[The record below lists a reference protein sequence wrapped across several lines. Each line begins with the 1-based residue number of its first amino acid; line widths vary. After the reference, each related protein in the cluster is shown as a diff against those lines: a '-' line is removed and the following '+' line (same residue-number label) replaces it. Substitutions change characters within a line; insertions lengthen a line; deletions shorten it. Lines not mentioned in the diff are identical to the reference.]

1 MNFKTI
7 SILSLALGAALTSQ
21 AGTHVGISLRIG
33 IPPPIIVR
41 QAPPRPIVERVVVT
55 PGPSYV
61 WVAGHYSWDNN
72 QWVWVPGAWITPPQS
87 GARWVE
93 GRWDATSQNWT
104 EGHWEVV
111 QVTSPAPPVMV
122 VPPAPAVVEIQVAPP
137 PPRRE
142 HPGHRPGRGYVW
154 INGFWMYRDGHHVW
168 VAGRWDLPPRRQA
181 VWVEPRWEHRGHG
194 YVFIEGHWR

>member
-7 SILSLALGAALTSQ
+7 SILSLALGTAFTSQ
-21 AGTHVGISLRIG
+21 AGAHVGISLRIG
-33 IPPPIIVR
+33 IPAPIIVR
-41 QAPPRPIVERVVVT
+41 QAPPRPIVERVVVA

-72 QWVWVPGAWITPPQS
+72 QWVWVPGAWVTPPQS

-111 QVTSPAPPVMV
+111 QVTSPAPPVTMV
-122 VPPAPAVVEIQVAPP
+122 SPAPVVEIQVAPP
-137 PPRRE
+137 PLRRE
-142 HPGHRPGRGYVW
+142 HPGHRPGHGYVW
-154 INGFWMYRDGHHVW
+154 INGFWIYREGHHVW
-168 VAGRWDLPPRRQA
+168 VPGRWDLPPRGHA